1 VLQRSLTTET
11 ACARA
16 CAWGEGTFAG
26 PRMTLLPNGSLNGSP
41 NGFPNGFPNGSLQ
54 VGEVKRRAR
63 MVGDAALEAACVD
76 FERRN
81 PS

>member
-1 VLQRSLTTET
+1 
-11 ACARA
+11 
-16 CAWGEGTFAG
+16 
-26 PRMTLLPNGSLNGSP
+26 MTLLPNGSLNGSP